1 MKLND
6 AKRFKIIAPILRTC
20 FGRIWP
26 GFIQIFDDS
35 KWIKILYPNLT
46 WTPCIVYMYV
56 LRWLRCIRKLCPI
69 MTLVT
74 TSTKRGGLS
83 CKSYHHFI
91 TCHQLL
97 HFFFDDFTVHA
108 IYFIVWWYYWLSKKS
123 FHQKYLQNAKVTR
136 GMSSTFS

>member
-1 MKLND
+1 MQKDSKLWH
-6 AKRFKIIAPILRTC
+6 RFWGPVLAE
-20 FGRIWP
+20 FGPVLYRFLTTQNESKF
-26 GFIQIFDDS
+26 FIQI
-35 KWIKILYPNLT
+35 LLGHP
-46 WTPCIVYMYV
+46 VYMYI